1 MINYKKIKSEFENKG
16 YIILKKFYS
25 HKNCGLFLKRIKQ
38 YSDKDFSP
46 IMNPDREEFLTSQTA
61 NKILNLKNLHQKTN
75 YINQMKKDCIFFRS
89 LMLNK
94 KILNILT
101 KIKGK
106 KISALMSQMIFK
118 EKKTKY
124 SKQSWLP
131 HQDNSYPKNKNGNY
145 ITINIFFNK
154 SSKKNGTLYI
164 YEKSHK
170 FGLFKYKKKISY
182 REKDSKPGNF
192 ISTKKFKKTDLKFNK
207 GDMLILHGNL
217 IHGSYSNHSNI
228 SRPLYSV
235 SYIVKGEKFI
245 SGLNAQRKVIN

>member
-1 MINYKKIKSEFENKG
+1 MINNKKIKDDFNKNG
-16 YIILKKFYS
+16 FVIIKKFPTN
-25 HKNCGLFLKRIKQ
+25 KNCNIFLRKIKK
-38 YSDKDFSP
+38 YSNKDFSP
-46 IMNPDREEFLTSQTA
+46 IMNPDRKEFLIAQSNDKISNFKYLGEKA
-61 NKILNLKNLHQKTN
+61 NFLDQ
-75 YINQMKKDCIFFRS
+75 INKECAFFRS
-89 LMLNK
+89 VMVNK
-94 KILNILT
+94 KILNIIT
-101 KIKGK
+101 KIKQR
-106 KISALMSQMIFK
+106 KISAVMSQMIFK

-145 ITINIFFNK
+145 ITINIFLGK
-154 SSKKNGTLYI
+154 SSRINGSLFI

-170 FGLFKYKKKISY
+170 FGIFKYKRKISY

-192 ISTKKFKKTDLKFNK
+192 ISTKKFKKVDLNFDK

-217 IHGSYSNHSNI
+217 IHGSYPNNSNY

-245 SGLNAQRKVIN
+245 AGLNAQRKELN